1 MHFFF
6 SIQFSLEDFLVPLPT
21 SWKACGHL
29 KSTLVQSCA
38 PPPQIFFSPPVSPD
52 FSHVSAPESNL
63 VRSLPCLD
71 GSQLHKPIS
80 HMKSLSLFIVFAS
93 LSWVLSYLGFK
104 QMIPCCRS
112 DQKKKTLHL
121 SFKDIRLLVQ
131 LSSVS
136 QAEFLAKSDFFLWIY
151 GVRTSKVLSS
161 WFDL

>member
-1 MHFFF
+1 MEGMWALVVD
-6 SIQFSLEDFLVPLPT
+6 SGPDFCP
-21 SWKACGHL
+21 
-29 KSTLVQSCA
+29 

-80 HMKSLSLFIVFAS
+80 HMKPLSLFIVFAS

-121 SFKDIRLLVQ
+121 SFKDICLLVQ